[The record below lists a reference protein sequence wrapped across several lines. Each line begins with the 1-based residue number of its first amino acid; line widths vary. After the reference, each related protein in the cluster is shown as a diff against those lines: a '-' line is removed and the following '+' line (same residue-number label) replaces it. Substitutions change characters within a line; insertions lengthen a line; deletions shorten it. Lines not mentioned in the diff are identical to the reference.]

1 MLRPN
6 CAMNY
11 SPSRQTPTLA
21 QLQPQPHPQH
31 QPEPEPPNTDTASHH
46 IATLLASVRR
56 RHKSIVDKLGAPGA
70 PGVTV
75 QPPLSPLLRGRSLGS
90 AMDGAAAAAI
100 AAEQPAPTPAPPRL
114 LTGGGP
120 RWSSLVHVG
129 QGEAL
134 PQGLPERAAERMAIR
149 SVSWSAAASSAGVGS
164 LASTAPAAPALR
176 DGGALVPPLL
186 PLPASIRI
194 SGVRQAAAAPDRD
207 AHTQTRC
214 VHCNAGPFASAEAC
228 RATST
233 AHAASC
239 PRHPTNSR
247 GRFSNSPPP
256 PSPLASPLASPMAKG
271 QQPSRPKEHRL
282 HPTPEPQLA
291 ATSVVHQPPQPPLWS
306 EVKRARKPGG
316 SGQAEVTSSDMAKV
330 RAGRGP
336 VPFSPLPRPL
346 LFG

>member
-6 CAMNY
+6 FAMNY
-11 SPSRQTPTLA
+11 STTARQTPTLA
-21 QLQPQPHPQH
+21 QLQPQPHSQH

-56 RHKSIVDKLGAPGA
+56 RHKSIVDKLGAPG
-70 PGVTV
+70 VTV

-100 AAEQPAPTPAPPRL
+100 PAEQPAPAPAPPRL

-120 RWSSLVHVG
+120 RWSSLVNAG
-129 QGEAL
+129 LGEAL

-149 SVSWSAAASSAGVGS
+149 SVSRSAAASGAGVGS
-164 LASTAPAAPALR
+164 LASTAPAAPALG

-194 SGVRQAAAAPDRD
+194 SGVTQAAAAPDRD
-207 AHTQTRC
+207 ARTQTRC

-239 PRHPTNSR
+239 PRHPSNSR
-247 GRFSNSPPP
+247 GRFSNAPPP
-256 PSPLASPLASPMAKG
+256 PSPLASPLAKG
-271 QQPSRPKEHRL
+271 QQPSRPKEHRP

-316 SGQAEVTSSDMAKV
+316 SGQAEV
-330 RAGRGP
+330 
-336 VPFSPLPRPL
+336 
-346 LFG
+346 